1 MFTSEVPT
9 MDMFTT
15 APSPTTKRPPTL
27 APTLPAWL
35 DRGAYP
41 FRTAKLRTDDGAMS
55 YVDEGEGAP
64 VLFVHGTPSWS
75 FEWRH
80 AISALSGHV
89 RCIAPDHLGFGLS
102 DKPLAGAYRPEDH
115 ARRLAALVRH
125 LDLRDITL
133 VVHDFGGP
141 IGLALLSEEPE
152 RIARVMVVNTWAWP
166 HGSDP
171 RMRRL
176 SGLVRSWLGRVLY
189 RRFNASP
196 RWLLPASFAD
206 RRRLT
211 PAIHRQY
218 LAPFPDAASRTAPWV
233 LGCELTGSDAWYARV
248 WEARERIAARP
259 LSIVWGLD
267 DPAFGASYLARWT
280 ETFPHASVTTLP
292 GVGHFPQEE
301 APTELAAAIERLL
314 TGTRPDRP
322 DVPAGSQ
329 RATPR

>member
-1 MFTSEVPT
+1 MGADPRPAHAPREVLT
-9 MDMFTT
+9 MDMFT
-15 APSPTTKRPPTL
+15 AAASRETTL
-27 APTLPAWL
+27 VPTLPSWV
-35 DRGAYP
+35 DRELYP
-41 FRTAKLRTDDGAMS
+41 FRTAEFRTEDGALS
-55 YVDEGEGAP
+55 YVDEGTGAP

-80 AISALSGHV
+80 AIAALSSRA

-102 DKPLAGAYRPEDH
+102 DKPFTAPYRPEDH
-115 ARRLAALVRH
+115 ARRLVALVRH

-141 IGLALLSEEPE
+141 IGLGLLAEVPD

-166 HGSDP
+166 HGTDP
-171 RMRRL
+171 RIRRL
-176 SGLVRSWLGRVLY
+176 SGFVRSWLGRLLY

-196 RWLLPASFAD
+196 RWLVPASFAD

-218 LAPFPDAASRTAPWV
+218 LAPFSDAASRTAPWV
-233 LGCELTGSDAWYARV
+233 LGCELAGSDAWYAHV
-248 WEARERIAARP
+248 WAQRERIDERP
-259 LSIVWGLD
+259 LSIVWGAD
-267 DPAFGASYLARWT
+267 DPAFGADYLARWT

-301 APTELAAAIERLL
+301 APEALSAAIERLL
-314 TGTRPDRP
+314 
-322 DVPAGSQ
+322 DV
-329 RATPR
+329 